1 MPPHSEADL
10 TQSIIDMHVHTTR
23 GASDSSLR
31 PVELARGAR
40 RLGLTGVVV
49 TEHDRLWDPREIERF
64 RQAHRLL
71 VVNGME
77 MATELGHIL
86 VIGLKKYVSGIHR
99 AEELRRVVADAG
111 GYMIAAHPFRHH
123 FSPVFWSRQG
133 WEPFDLTPRE
143 AAKLPLFELVDAVE
157 VLNGGNNEDEN
168 AFAFQVAEILGKPG
182 IGGSDAHSHQGLGIY
197 TTVFE
202 RTLETEEDVLRE
214 LKAGR
219 FYPALG
225 LIEGKLRRFTL
236 DPASTVES

>member
-1 MPPHSEADL
+1 L

-23 GASDSSLR
+23 GASDSSLK
-31 PVELARGAR
+31 PIELARGAR

-49 TEHDRLWDPREIERF
+49 TEHDRLWDQREIERF
-64 RQAHRLL
+64 RQAHHLL

-86 VIGLKKYVSGIHR
+86 VIGLDKYVSGIHR
-99 AEELRRVVADAG
+99 AEELRSVVEEAG

-123 FSPVFWSRQG
+123 FSRVFWSRQG
-133 WEPFDLTPRE
+133 WEPFDLTPPE
-143 AAKLPLFELVDAVE
+143 AAKLPLFQLVDAVE
-157 VLNGGNNEDEN
+157 VLNGGNNDEEN
-168 AFAFQVAEILGKPG
+168 AFALQVAQVLGKPG

-202 RTLETEEDVLRE
+202 RTLETEADVLSE

-225 LIEGKLRRFTL
+225 LIDGKLRPFTL
-236 DPASTVES
+236 DAASTVDS